1 MGDRAK
7 IEAKQNRTDCLKMS
21 FKAFGYIFAVRQNTN
36 RDLAIKTCP
45 WFRLASIALCWLR
58 SSSVGSMTNSARLS
72 P

>member
-36 RDLAIKTCP
+36 DLESG
-45 WFRLASIALCWLR
+45 FSYQ
-58 SSSVGSMTNSARLS
+58 NLS
-72 P
+72 LV